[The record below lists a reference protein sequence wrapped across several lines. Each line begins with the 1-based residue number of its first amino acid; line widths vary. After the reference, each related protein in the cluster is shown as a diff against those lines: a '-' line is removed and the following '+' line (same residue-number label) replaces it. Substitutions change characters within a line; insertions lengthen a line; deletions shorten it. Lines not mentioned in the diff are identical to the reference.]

1 MKVRLDRP
9 RTQVQVSRRAM
20 ADYMLR
26 ARAEEHAQAEW
37 DRCNLTRQQELQNYA
52 TSLDATMLWALHVH
66 PRLKMG
72 KKQLRD
78 FWELLIRTRV
88 EFRTFYRGDAD
99 TYELRN
105 TGENAEDIALISA
118 LRDIGVD
125 LEAWEAEEV
134 EINQRT
140 GECEFI
146 GKKE

>member
-1 MKVRLDRP
+1 MNVRLNRAP
-9 RTQVQVSRRAM
+9 TQVQVSRKAM
-20 ADYMLR
+20 TDYMLR

-37 DRCNLTRQQELQNYA
+37 DRLCQTRSEELSAYA
-52 TSLDATMLWALHVH
+52 TALDATMLWALHVH

-88 EFRTFYRGDAD
+88 EFRAFYRGDMS
-99 TYELRN
+99 TYEVQN
-105 TGENAEDIALISA
+105 TGENAEDFALVAA

-140 GECEFI
+140 GECEFVT
-146 GKKE
+146 K

>member
-1 MKVRLDRP
+1 MNVRLNRSP
-9 RTQVQVSRRAM
+9 TQVQVSRRAM

-37 DRCNLTRQQELQNYA
+37 DRCNLTRQQELQSYA
-52 TSLDATMLWALHVH
+52 TALDATLLWTLHSDYGFGVR
-66 PRLKMG
+66 RLR
-72 KKQLRD
+72 Q
-78 FWELLIRTRV
+78 FWERLIRNRV
-88 EFRTFYRGDAD
+88 LFRAFYRGDAD

-105 TGENAEDIALISA
+105 TGENAEDIALVSA